1 MKDAKRKYE
10 VICTSVP
17 VSKKWPISAITGL
30 PRRGKPT
37 PNPPLISMAT
47 GPNASKVWIN
57 LLSLQVGEWMWFD
70 CEEGR
75 IAKVLADESIW
86 MVERELNLT
95 IAFEYFKERATKDVR
110 ITRTA

>member
-1 MKDAKRKYE
+1 MKDAKREYE

-37 PNPPLISMAT
+37 PNPPLVSMGA
-47 GPNASKVWIN
+47 NASKVWVT
-57 LLSLQVGEWMWFD
+57 LLSLQVGEWMWATGDRSRFV
-70 CEEGR
+70 R
-75 IAKVLADESIW
+75 RLTDESIW
-86 MVERELNLT
+86 MVKHKLDIT
-95 IAFEYFKERATKDVR
+95 IAFDFLKEYPSRDLR